1 MWDKAQQFDEVIVD
15 KNMRILVVD
24 DSATTRADLRDLLRK
39 LGFDNIGEADDGNAA
54 LDALKTTDFDFV
66 ITDSIMPSMSG
77 IELIRKI
84 RAIPD
89 IANLPIL
96 MMMAEVGLGQLALA
110 MRMGANSYILKPCSA
125 NQLERTISRIFEPV
139 DNVA

>member
-1 MWDKAQQFDEVIVD
+1 
-15 KNMRILVVD
+15 MRILVVD
-24 DSATTRADLRDLLRK
+24 DSATMRADIRDLLRD
-39 LGFDNIGEADDGNAA
+39 LGFTNIGEADDGGAA
-54 LDALKTTDFDFV
+54 LDELKTANFDFV

-84 RAIPD
+84 RTVPD
-89 IANLPIL
+89 IADLPIL

-110 MRMGANSYILKPCSA
+110 MRMGANGYILKPCSA
-125 NQLERTISRIFEPV
+125 HELERTISRIFEPI

>member
-1 MWDKAQQFDEVIVD
+1 MCAKELHFDEAFVN

-24 DSATTRADLRDLLRK
+24 DSATMRADVRDQLRSM
-39 LGFDNIGEADDGNAA
+39 GFTNIGEADDGSAA
-54 LDALKTTDFDFV
+54 LDELKTASFDFA

-84 RAIPD
+84 RTVPD
-89 IANLPIL
+89 LVHLPVL

-110 MRMGANSYILKPCSA
+110 MRMGANGYILKPCSVYE
-125 NQLERTISRIFEPV
+125 LERTITRIFEPI